1 MSQNKSTNLTKKN
14 ISNNLNTSF
23 GTSKSKID
31 KITQDIIESFI
42 EILLS
47 ENKINITNF
56 GKFILKNIGTFKLK
70 NKAERIG
77 RNPKSGEVYKIKKRK
92 VLSFKTSKK
101 LNNLIN

>member
-1 MSQNKSTNLTKKN
+1 MSQNKSINLTKKN

-42 EILLS
+42 EILIS

-56 GKFILKNIGTFKLK
+56 GKFILR
-70 NKAERIG
+70 NKKRRVG
-77 RNPKSGEVYKIKKRK
+77 RNPKTGEPHEISERK
-92 VLSFKTSKK
+92 VVNFKVSQLLNKK
-101 LNNLIN
+101 INSL

>member
-56 GKFILKNIGTFKLK
+56 GKFILKNKK
-70 NKAERIG
+70 KRVG
-77 RNPKSGEVYKIKKRK
+77 RNPKTGKLHEISERK
-92 VLSFKTSKK
+92 VVNFKVSQLLNKK
-101 LNNLIN
+101 INSL